1 MKRPRRCRSS
11 FTEQRSDYS
20 SFRRG
25 VAALHRRKS
34 RGKVYA
40 RVRVKKWRKRKKEK
54 ESESFIRKNAR
65 ERMNKWREKE
75 KESE

>member
-54 ESESFIRKNAR
+54 ESFIRKNAR